1 MWSELSTSP
10 GSWMLEECYPEGF
23 SWVDPSKLRN
33 AQVFQLL
40 DHWRQREEDGLDPIV
55 WNPQCKAFAG
65 IETRQR
71 RKRSSSPES
80 ESPHEQREASSS
92 STPRRAFSDRQSE
105 EENFDND
112 LWKIMDK
119 DTSSSDHSPSP
130 SPPPLPRRNVDALGP
145 SEPGKQFRFLSEC
158 LY

>member
-1 MWSELSTSP
+1 
-10 GSWMLEECYPEGF
+10 MLEECYPEGF

-65 IETRQR
+65 IETQQR
-71 RKRSSSPES
+71 RKRPSSHESLS

-105 EENFDND
+105 EENYDDD
-112 LWKIMDK
+112 LRKIMDK

-130 SPPPLPRRNVDALGP
+130 SPSPLPRRNVDALGP
-145 SEPGKQFRFLSEC
+145 SEPGTQFGFLSEC